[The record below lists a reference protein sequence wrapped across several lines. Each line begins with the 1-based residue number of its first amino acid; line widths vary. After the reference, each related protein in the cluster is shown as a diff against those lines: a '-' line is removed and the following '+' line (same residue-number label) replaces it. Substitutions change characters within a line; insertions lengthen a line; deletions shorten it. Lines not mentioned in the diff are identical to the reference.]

1 MFVKATLLYCAM
13 SVAVHASSTS
23 EDDYH
28 TEHGNRSSEGSTNN
42 SNVVSE
48 ASSSPMHIIPSHP
61 ANNMTTTMPRSQKIM
76 TTPVRKNLRF
86 DIGEE
91 IDIPTSPAVGSGLLV
106 SPGTYSP

>member
-23 EDDYH
+23 EDDYQ
-28 TEHGNRSSEGSTNN
+28 TENSNRSSEGSTNN
-42 SNVVSE
+42 SNVVS
-48 ASSSPMHIIPSHP
+48 AVSSSPMRIIPSHP
-61 ANNMTTTMPRSQKIM
+61 ANNMTSTMPKSHQIM

-91 IDIPTSPAVGSGLLV
+91 IDIPTSPAIGSTLLV